1 MARSS
6 EYWAKRIASQIW
18 KSYNSS
24 EEEQRDLIE
33 MYQDA
38 SRNIL
43 NEVYQLAEKYSK
55 NGVLSRTEL
64 YKYNRLQEL
73 NKKIESILSDL
84 GKAVEEKETSSLIKA
99 SKVIYKAVRT
109 QIQGPDFSMPNQRVM
124 KKMLQTPW
132 RGDNFSSRL
141 WKNQKKL
148 AVILNDQL
156 MTGIQQGKTATEI
169 AINLN
174 NQMGNGFN
182 VAHRLVR
189 TETMHYLNESA
200 KEGYKDAGCK
210 KVQFWA
216 AEDERTC
223 EQCGRLHE
231 KIYELGKEPTLP
243 LHPNCRCTYIPIV
256 EENTDKSIEKDLRS
270 DIIKLPRYTE
280 AVIPKGK
287 FVGYALNPQKD
298 PNKARAFKEA
308 LGYTSENA
316 DELMQQI
323 REKLSEYGAEEK
335 GDRGY
340 GMTYEVVM
348 DITGPNKKTAKV
360 LTAWIDDKNN
370 GEMRLT
376 TVHVDK

>member
-1 MARSS
+1 M
-6 EYWAKRIASQIW
+6 
-18 KSYNSS
+18 
-24 EEEQRDLIE
+24 
-33 MYQDA
+33 
-38 SRNIL
+38 
-43 NEVYQLAEKYSK
+43 
-55 NGVLSRTEL
+55 
-64 YKYNRLQEL
+64 
-73 NKKIESILSDL
+73 
-84 GKAVEEKETSSLIKA
+84 
-99 SKVIYKAVRT
+99 
-109 QIQGPDFSMPNQRVM
+109 
-124 KKMLQTPW
+124 
-132 RGDNFSSRL
+132 
-141 WKNQKKL
+141 
-148 AVILNDQL
+148 
-156 MTGIQQGKTATEI
+156 TEI

-174 NQMGNGFN
+174 NQMGSGFN
-182 VAHRLVR
+182 AAHRLVR

-210 KVQFWA
+210 KIQFWA

-256 EENTDKSIEKDLRS
+256 EENADKSIEKDLRS

-308 LGYTSENA
+308 LGYTQENA
-316 DELMQQI
+316 EDLIQQI
-323 REKLSEYGAEEK
+323 REELSKYRAVEK

>member
-1 MARSS
+1 MEKSS

-43 NEVYQLAEKYSK
+43 DEVYQLAEKYSK

-73 NKKIESILSDL
+73 NKKIEGILSDL

-99 SKVIYKAVRT
+99 AKVIYKTART

-124 KKMLQTPW
+124 KKMLRTPW
-132 RGDNFSSRL
+132 RGDDFSSRL

-148 AVILNDQL
+148 AVVLNDQL
-156 MTGIQQGKTATEI
+156 VQGIQQGKTATEI

-174 NQMGNGFN
+174 NQMGSGFN

-256 EENTDKSIEKDLRS
+256 EENEDKSIEKDLKP

-280 AVIPKGK
+280 AVIPKEK

-308 LGYTSENA
+308 LGYTQENA
-316 DELMQQI
+316 EELIQQI
-323 REKLSEYGAEEK
+323 REKLSEYKAEEK

-340 GMTYEVVM
+340 GMTYEVIM

-360 LTAWIDDKNN
+360 LTAWIDDKDT

>member
-1 MARSS
+1 MEKSS

-43 NEVYQLAEKYSK
+43 DEVYQLAEKYSK

-73 NKKIESILSDL
+73 NKKIEGILSDL
-84 GKAVEEKETSSLIKA
+84 GKSVEEKETSSLIKA
-99 SKVIYKAVRT
+99 AKVIYKTART

-124 KKMLQTPW
+124 KKMLRTPW
-132 RGDNFSSRL
+132 RGDDFSSRL

-148 AVILNDQL
+148 AVVLNDQL
-156 MTGIQQGKTATEI
+156 VQGIQQGKTATEI

-174 NQMGNGFN
+174 NQMGSGFN

-256 EENTDKSIEKDLRS
+256 EENEDKSIEKDLKP
-270 DIIKLPRYTE
+270 DIIKLPRYIE
-280 AVIPKGK
+280 AVIPKEK

-308 LGYTSENA
+308 LGYTQENA
-316 DELMQQI
+316 EELMQQI
-323 REKLSEYGAEEK
+323 REKLSEYKAEEK

-340 GMTYEVVM
+340 GMTYEVIM

-360 LTAWIDDKNN
+360 LTAWIDDKDT